1 MGSRG
6 GERAS
11 ASGGRG
17 ADFPD
22 YEHLVRLWMR
32 TARAELS
39 ARESLLIW
47 RAKQAQGRVCLAEG
61 SDILDRGDGV
71 STILNI
77 SRNNF
82 APGAV
87 DAIRR
92 RVMRFMRF
100 RRAHQPAA
108 EYIAE
113 YDPLC
118 RKAEPQMETGSWR
131 PGAIYI
137 DMAYGQCGPISP

>member
-6 GERAS
+6 GERAP

-17 ADFPD
+17 ADFLD
-22 YEHLVRLWMR
+22 YEHLVRLWVR

-47 RAKQAQGRVCLAEG
+47 HMKRAQGRVCLAER
-61 SDILDRGDGV
+61 SDILGRGDGV
-71 STILNI
+71 STILNY

-92 RVMRFMRF
+92 RVMRFTRF
-100 RRAHQPAA
+100 RRAHQSAA
-108 EYIAE
+108 EYVAE
-113 YDPLC
+113 YDLLR
-118 RKAEPQMETGSWR
+118 RKA
-131 PGAIYI
+131 
-137 DMAYGQCGPISP
+137 